1 MDAIFLRLLNMN
13 ITACYVIL
21 AVILIR
27 LLLRKAPRIFSY
39 LLWSAVLFRLAFPFS
54 FASVFSLVRVRTQ
67 SVPEDIMFAASP
79 QIQSGIA
86 VIDHAVNSS
95 LPAPVAGAS
104 VNPMQIWIFLGEIL
118 WLAGVVLLL
127 GYSVFAF
134 ARLHRKLRYASHRD
148 SNIYELAGGGAPF
161 VFGIWKPKIY
171 LPDGISEAERNYI
184 LKHEQTHI
192 KRMDHVIKPF
202 AFLVLCVHWFNP
214 LVWVAFFLMSA
225 DMELSCDESV
235 LKQMGS
241 EIKKDYSSTLLS
253 LSTGKRIIG
262 GCPLAFGEDNIK
274 GRIKNILNYKKP
286 TLWIIIIAVPIVAAA
301 CIGLISDPKSS
312 GVQGGESQGE
322 TRHPPYEDG
331 LTVEEYAE
339 QYIRERIAALEPIK
353 DVIGYQVVDSKI
365 TKLERLDRFENL
377 LDYPVELWSIEYRLK
392 PDVDDISKVQ
402 LGDGMNVI
410 DGWITEDSSNG
421 KPLLLFTYENSVR
434 RFWSDIDTEPGGG
447 DQIEGNGRTIAGRE
461 ALVRRFF
468 EDWDISPHETYGG
481 KHIMVGFPLST
492 GETCQLLL
500 SQPVTKGAAG
510 IWCVERWMDGD
521 GNVYYDTPKTD
532 GTALDYYR
540 QLQERCDKGQNP
552 QLLKPLTVA
561 LDYINNVLGQTQVL
575 PGQLESQY
583 NATAEDFEETPV
595 SRYIGFVS
603 AFEEFYP
610 GNFSLDLNPA
620 EWIETGKSGKPRKL
634 SADLDHLPDE
644 AYIYTASEHPLSFQ
658 AINDTRIYLVD
669 PMNPKDS
676 LNLKEVTPAE
686 FKDYLKK
693 ANPKPPLFRILTKDG
708 YVQEMEE
715 QYLPFEQF
723 VSISTPEEK
732 DKI

>member
-1 MDAIFLRLLNMN
+1 MDAIFLRLLNMS

-21 AVILIR
+21 TVILIR

-39 LLWSAVLFRLAFPFS
+39 ILWAAVLFRLVFPFS
-54 FASVFSLVRVRTQ
+54 FASVFSLVRISTQ
-67 SVPEDIMFAASP
+67 PVPEDIMFATRP

-95 LPAPVAGAS
+95 LPAPAAMGAS
-104 VNPMQIWIFLGEIL
+104 INPMQMWIFLGEIL
-118 WLAGVVLLL
+118 WLAGVFLLL
-127 GYSVFAF
+127 GYSVFTF

-148 SNIYELAGGGAPF
+148 SNIYELAGVGAPF

-171 LPDGISEAERNYI
+171 LPEGIYEAERSYI

-192 KRMDHVIKPF
+192 KRLDHVIKPF
-202 AFLVLCVHWFNP
+202 AFLVLCIHWFNP

-241 EIKKDYSSTLLS
+241 EIKKDYSFTLLS

-286 TLWIIIIAVPIVAAA
+286 TLWIVIIAVPIVVTA
-301 CIGLISDPKSS
+301 CIGLISNPKGS
-312 GVQGGESQGE
+312 GLQEVDIQGGSP
-322 TRHPPYEDG
+322 HYPSVFEDG
-331 LTVEEYAE
+331 LTVEDYAE
-339 QYIRERIAALEPIK
+339 QYVRITIAGLEPIK
-353 DVIGYQVVDSKI
+353 DVIGYQIVDSKI

-377 LDYPVELWSIEYRLK
+377 LDYPVELWRIEYRLK

-402 LGDGMNVI
+402 LGTGMNVI
-410 DGWITEDSSNG
+410 DGWITEDSSSG
-421 KPLLLFTYENSVR
+421 KPLMLFTYENSVR
-434 RFWSDIDTEPGGG
+434 RFLDVIQTG
-447 DQIEGNGRTIAGRE
+447 DGVNGNGNTIAGRE
-461 ALVRRFF
+461 TLLREWFEGRELLRR
-468 EDWDISPHETYGG
+468 ETYGG
-481 KHIMVGFPLST
+481 KHIMVKFPLST

-500 SQPVTKGAAG
+500 SQPVTKGATG
-510 IWCVERWMDGD
+510 IWCVERWMDGN
-521 GNVYYDTPKTD
+521 GNVYYDTPETD

-540 QLQERCDKGQNP
+540 QLQEQCNKEQNP
-552 QLLKPLTVA
+552 QRLKPLNVA
-561 LDYINNVLGQTQVL
+561 LDYINNFLGQTQVL
-575 PGQLESQY
+575 PGQLEPEY
-583 NATAEDFEETPV
+583 HATAEDFEETPV

-603 AFEEFYP
+603 GFEEFHP

-620 EWIETGKSGKPRKL
+620 EWIEAGKSGKPKKL
-634 SADLDHLPDE
+634 SADLDHLPDG
-644 AYIYTASEHPLSFQ
+644 AYIYTASEYPLSLQ
-658 AINDTRIYLVD
+658 VIEETRIYLID
-669 PMNPKDS
+669 PMNAKDG
-676 LNLKEVTPAE
+676 LNLKEVTPEE
-686 FKDYLKK
+686 FKDYLNKTASSK
-693 ANPKPPLFRILTKDG
+693 FPLFRILTKDG

-715 QYLPFEQF
+715 QYLPPEQF
-723 VSISTPEEK
+723 VRISTPEGK